1 MSSNSF
7 ERIVDIFDSR
17 KPLSRIEKFNQS
29 SPMMIYFVVTNNGKL
44 CFEIMKDNFFV
55 ILGNQLFDPKYLKDE
70 GCNEVFMAEDYGLCT
85 YVNHHKLKIYL
96 FLTAMREYRDE
107 LNKKEIK
114 VNYFDLESRK
124 DKKDYLDLLT
134 SFLKKRKI
142 DKIQIFELEDKPFE
156 KKFLK
161 RMIENSIDV
170 VVIKSP
176 MFIFEREKFNEM
188 AKGKKVYRMASFY
201 QKARRD
207 LNILMDKNDQPVGG
221 KWSFDEENRKKIP
234 KDTLIPSL
242 PSFKDSIHKDDVIKV
257 ISKNFHNHPGEL
269 TNLWFPVTRKDA
281 KKQLDEFIKNRFLN
295 FGIYEDAMLE
305 GENFL
310 FHSCI
315 SSLLNIGLLTPSYVI
330 ERSIKLAD
338 KYNVPI
344 NSLEGFIR
352 QIIGWRE
359 FIRGIYQEKG
369 EYQIKQNYWNH
380 KNKLT
385 EAWYEGETGIIPLD
399 DAIKTTIRDGYVH
412 HIPRLMVISNIMN
425 LCEIHPDEIY
435 KWFMEM
441 YIDSS
446 DWVMVPNVYGMATY
460 ADGGLMSTKPYTCGS
475 NYILKMSN
483 YKKGEWCD
491 TLDGLYWRF
500 TEKNRDFYESNPRL
514 SLLTRSLDKMDPQR
528 KKKIFGD
535 AEKFIKSHTK

>member
-1 MSSNSF
+1 M
-7 ERIVDIFDSR
+7 V
-17 KPLSRIEKFNQS
+17 
-29 SPMMIYFVVTNNGKL
+29 IYFVVTNNGKL
-44 CFEIMKDNFFV
+44 CFGIMKDNFFV
-55 ILGNQLFDPKYLKDE
+55 ILGNQLFDPKYLKDQ

-124 DKKDYLDLLT
+124 DKKDYLDLLN

-257 ISKNFHNHPGEL
+257 ISKYFHNHPGEL
-269 TNLWFPVTRKDA
+269 TNLWFPVSRKDA

-359 FIRGIYQEKG
+359 FIRGIYQEEG

-385 EAWYEGETGIIPLD
+385 DAWYEGETGIIPLD